1 MEINGDNLINCEI
14 RLSIILR
21 AHVRGHTVKVQY
33 MCKNIMNMLIPHPLA
48 NLWEVPVERS
58 LMKVWEVGK
67 LAVPTDLVYP

>member
-1 MEINGDNLINCEI
+1 
-14 RLSIILR
+14 
-21 AHVRGHTVKVQY
+21 
-33 MCKNIMNMLIPHPLA
+33 MNMLIPHPLA